1 MNLTNFSGKNGGVG
15 RKPKEGWEQLEA
27 AKRASVGQL
36 LLKCARLLDERAV
49 ARVNQ
54 EAGEARPRLRPA
66 HTRLLPHVDV
76 EGTRLTEL
84 ARRLGITKQAVG
96 QLVDDLVQQGV
107 LELAPDPEDRRARR
121 VRFTPKGMAA
131 IAHGLGILQHIE
143 SELSRRIGAQRMRA
157 LHETLLEILEALEQ
171 LDREAAPLPEEEEA

>member
-1 MNLTNFSGKNGGVG
+1 MATVG
-15 RKPKEGWEQLEA
+15 RTPKDAWAKVDA

-54 EAGEARPRLRPA
+54 AGPQPKLRPA
-66 HTRLLPHVDV
+66 HTRLLPHIDV

-96 QLVDDLVQQGV
+96 QLVDDLVQSEV
-107 LELAPDPEDRRARR
+107 LELAPDPTDGRARL
-121 VRFTPKGMAA
+121 VRFTPKGVAA
-131 IAHGLGILQHIE
+131 ISHGLGVLNEIE
-143 SELSRRIGAQRMRA
+143 AELAHRIGAQRMRA
-157 LHETLLEILEALEQ
+157 FHETLTDVLDALEK
-171 LDREAAPLPEEEEA
+171 LDPATGAAPEE

>member
-1 MNLTNFSGKNGGVG
+1 MATVG
-15 RKPKEGWEQLEA
+15 RTPKEAWARVDA

-54 EAGEARPRLRPA
+54 GAPQPQLRPA

-96 QLVDDLVQQGV
+96 QLVDDLVGHGV
-107 LELAPDPEDRRARR
+107 LELAPDPSDGRARL
-121 VRFTPKGMAA
+121 VRFTPKGVAA
-131 IAHGLGILQHIE
+131 ISQGLGVLNEIE
-143 SELSRRIGAQRMRA
+143 SELAQRIGPQRMRA
-157 LHETLLEILEALEQ
+157 LHESLTDILDALEHM
-171 LDREAAPLPEEEEA
+171 DPETGRASEE

>member
-1 MNLTNFSGKNGGVG
+1 MTPVG
-15 RKPKEGWEQLEA
+15 RKPKEGWGQLDA

-49 ARVNQ
+49 ARVNR
-54 EAGEARPRLRPA
+54 EAGAPQPRLRPA
-66 HTRLLPHVDV
+66 HTRLLPHIDV

-84 ARRLGITKQAVG
+84 ARRVGITKQAVG

-107 LELAPDPEDRRARR
+107 LELAPDPDDKRARR
-121 VRFTPKGMAA
+121 VRFTPKGMEA
-131 IAHGLGILQHIE
+131 IAHGLGVLQQIE

-157 LHETLLEILEALEQ
+157 LHETLTEILDALEQ
-171 LDREAAPLPEEEEA
+171 LDRDAAPPDEP